1 MQQSVSRKDRC
12 KLIYLFHSTIKTCV
26 YGVICFIISGILCIQ
41 EAHTQEIKGDL
52 FKDKSLEILEKIP
65 QSRNNLKIG
74 PLRIHPSLEISQTYD
89 DNIFES
95 PRREHHDFYET
106 YEPKIS
112 LELPF
117 RNISF
122 KFDYGFEIFDYHDNY
137 KIHALDPDRVNR
149 RWGGSTNFNF
159 ANGFSIKL
167 SDRVRR
173 ITEYGKFTRRINRTI
188 DDPVDGSGG
197 GEEEDEILETFGF
210 NTFTTRRTWTAN
222 EASINIDLPD
232 LFKKLDFSL
241 NYTNKD
247 ISYKESLFR
256 DSDRNSNILEGTVMI
271 KPTSKIDI
279 TTGFKYKHRR
289 FDTRQGS
296 DSSHKTIPFDIV
308 WRFTDKSHFFLSSNY
323 NWRNYDSGNF
333 ADFHGYRA
341 QLGYMFHVTEKD
353 NLTIKFDRSLLE
365 QQFQRATAID
375 LSQSP
380 PVIVDLRTGRNNP
393 QHWTQIGVDFTH
405 QFPRNFSITLSPVW
419 QKRRFR
425 DRQPFIARDG
435 NLVNK
440 HQEIDTIRL
449 EVNGRYTAPRG
460 WLFGEISYK
469 YQDRDNNFP
478 GGDLEKNEAKISVGI
493 SL

>member
-1 MQQSVSRKDRC
+1 M
-12 KLIYLFHSTIKTCV
+12 
-26 YGVICFIISGILCIQ
+26 
-41 EAHTQEIKGDL
+41 
-52 FKDKSLEILEKIP
+52 LEKIP
-65 QSRNNLKIG
+65 QSRNNLNIG

-95 PRREHHDFYET
+95 PRREHHDFYIT

-117 RNISF
+117 RNHLFS
-122 KFDYGFEIFDYHDNY
+122 FDYGFEIFDYHDNY
-137 KIHALDPDRVNR
+137 KSHAIEPDRVNR
-149 RWGGSTNFNF
+149 RWGGSIDSNF

-173 ITEYGKFTRRINRTI
+173 LTEYGKFTRRRNQTI

-197 GEEEDEILETFGF
+197 EEEDEILESFGF
-210 NTFTTRRTWTAN
+210 NTPTRRRTWTTN
-222 EASINIDLPD
+222 EASLYIDLPD
-232 LFKKLDFSL
+232 FFDTLDSSIK
-241 NYTNKD
+241 YTNRD

-256 DSDRNSNILEGTVMI
+256 DSDRNSNILEGTVKI

-279 TTGFKYKHRR
+279 ITGFKYKHRR
-289 FDTRQGS
+289 FDNRQGS
-296 DSSHKTIPFDIV
+296 DSSHKTIPLDIV

-323 NWRNYDSGNF
+323 NWRNYGSGIF

-353 NLTIKFDRSLLE
+353 NLTIKFERSLLE

-375 LSQSP
+375 HSQSS
-380 PVIVDLRTGRNNP
+380 PVIVGLNTGRNNP
-393 QHWTQIGVDFTH
+393 QDWTQIGLDYTH
-405 QFPRNFSITLSPVW
+405 QFPRNISVTFSPVW
-419 QKRRFR
+419 QGRRFR
-425 DRQPFIARDG
+425 HRQPYIARDG
-435 NLVNK
+435 TLVNK
-440 HQEIDTIRL
+440 HEDIDTIRL
-449 EVNGRYTAPRG
+449 EINGRYTAPRG

-478 GGDLEKNEAKISVGI
+478 DSDLKKNEAQISVGI